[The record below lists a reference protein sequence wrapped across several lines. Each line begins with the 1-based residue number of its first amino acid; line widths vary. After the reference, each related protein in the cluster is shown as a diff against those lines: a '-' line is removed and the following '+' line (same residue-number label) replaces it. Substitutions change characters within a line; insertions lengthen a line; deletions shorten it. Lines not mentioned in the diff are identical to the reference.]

1 MKQKATVGRFKG
13 LIWLTTLIFVGW
25 WLYINIVLRSPDH
38 NNINNQIFGAVY
50 GVVAVLGGIIG
61 LVVSKKWGGRKS
73 LVGRA
78 LLFFALGL
86 FAQELGQLIYSYY
99 TYVQNIDIPYPSVG
113 DIGYFSSVLFY
124 ILGAWQLAKAAGI
137 KFSLKDRSKKITAVV
152 LPLLLLTGSYLFF
165 LRDYQFDFS
174 SPTASLTVFLD
185 FGYPL
190 GQTVYIIIA
199 LMTYMLSKNLLGGIM
214 KNRVLFLL
222 LALLIQYLADFTFLN
237 AVKTGAPFP
246 GGANDLMYLLAY
258 GAMALALNSFL
269 FNVDAEINRG
279 KTHSRGK
286 EEN

>member
-1 MKQKATVGRFKG
+1 MKQKASVDRFRL

-25 WLYINIVLRSPDH
+25 WLYINVVLRSPDH

-50 GVVAVLGGIIG
+50 GALAVLGGIIG
-61 LVVSKKWGGRKS
+61 LVVSRKWGGGKS
-73 LVGRA
+73 LIGRA

-86 FAQELGQLIYSYY
+86 FAQEFGQLVYSYY
-99 TYVQNIDIPYPSVG
+99 TYVQEVDIPYPSVG
-113 DIGYFSSVLFY
+113 DLGYFGSVIFY

-137 KFSLKDRSKKITAVV
+137 RFSLKDRSKKMIAVI
-152 LPLLLLTGSYLFF
+152 LPLLLLTSSYLFF

-174 SPTASLTVFLD
+174 SLTADLTVFLD
-185 FGYPL
+185 LGYPL

-222 LALLIQYLADFTFLN
+222 LALLIQYVADFTFLN
-237 AVKTGAPFP
+237 AVKTGSPFP

-258 GAMALALNSFL
+258 AVMALALSSFR
-269 FNVDAEINRG
+269 FNIDAETG
-279 KTHSRGK
+279 SDKTGSGGK
-286 EEN
+286 E